1 MGEKAEYK
9 SAIRSRR
16 LIRLAFLA
24 LIQEKD
30 VEKITVTD
38 IISRAD
44 INRGTFYAHYKDIR
58 DLMEQIGNE
67 IISKVLGFLDEFHYR
82 NFLHDPL
89 PLLLKISDWLEEDLE
104 YFRILVKA
112 RGSEAFLTKIK
123 EILIRQMETDSDI
136 PEQIKKTPEFSIHLH
151 FMAGG
156 IINLYQVWLRGGL
169 DNSLQD
175 ISLEI
180 SRILSMYPGFSAGK
194 IENRDDSQNQ
204 KI

>member
-16 LIRLAFLA
+16 MIRQAFLE

-44 INRGTFYAHYKDIR
+44 INRGTFYAHYQDIR

-67 IISKVLGFLDEFHYR
+67 IIAKVVGVLDEFHFQ

-89 PLLLKISDWLEEDLE
+89 PLLMKISDWLEEDLD
-104 YFRILVKA
+104 YYRILVNA
-112 RGSEAFLTKIK
+112 RGSEAFLTKLK
-123 EILIRQMETDSDI
+123 EIFIRQMETDSDI
-136 PEQIKKTPEFSIHLH
+136 PEEIKKSPEFTIHLH

-169 DNSLQD
+169 DNTIQ
-175 ISLEI
+175 EI
-180 SRILSMYPGFSAGK
+180 SYEICRILSIYPGCSEVV
-194 IENRDDSQNQ
+194 IEKAD
-204 KI
+204 

>member
-9 SAIRSRR
+9 SAIRSRQM
-16 LIRLAFLA
+16 IRQAFLE

-38 IISRAD
+38 IITRAD

-67 IISKVLGFLDEFHYR
+67 IIAKVIGVLDEFHFQ

-89 PLLLKISDWLEEDLE
+89 PLLMKISDWLEEDLE
-104 YFRILVKA
+104 YYRILVNI
-112 RGSEAFLTKIK
+112 RGSEVFLNKLK
-123 EILIRQMETDSDI
+123 EIFITQMETDSDI
-136 PEQIKKTPEFSIHLH
+136 PDSIKKTQEFKIHLH
-151 FMAGG
+151 FIAGG

-169 DNSLQD
+169 DNSIQD

-180 SRILSMYPGFSAGK
+180 SRILSIYPGFLTAK
-194 IENRDDSQNQ
+194 FEHYDDSQN
-204 KI
+204 K